1 MGKAHLQA
9 PGGGGSGVAE
19 GFLRQKVAGSGQQL
33 GKLPQER
40 GHGKA
45 SLRGDTAG
53 GPGSAW
59 GRFLRRRCAAVESSL
74 AARAVGS
81 TGPRVER
88 RLGKREP
95 AGWACSWLSL
105 SPTAHRLCDLE
116 DRARPLCVSF
126 RSVSWERVLHGCC
139 LEAHG
144 CVVTAGLGFRKAPQ
158 AAGQPSAWSSVFPNN

>member
-9 PGGGGSGVAE
+9 PGGGGSGVTE

-45 SLRGDTAG
+45 SLCGDTAG

-74 AARAVGS
+74 AATGVGS
-81 TGPRVER
+81 TGPRVEP
-88 RLGKREP
+88 RLGKQEP
-95 AGWACSWLSL
+95 TWACSLLTGSATLRTELDLS
-105 SPTAHRLCDLE
+105 A
-116 DRARPLCVSF
+116 
-126 RSVSWERVLHGCC
+126 SVSDLSIGNECYTVAAWKHTGVL
-139 LEAHG
+139 
-144 CVVTAGLGFRKAPQ
+144 
-158 AAGQPSAWSSVFPNN
+158 